1 MFKSLKKSPEKAKK
15 EVKDFQLTFHVTR
28 VWVCCIL
35 SCDPPAA
42 AAYSD
47 RATTLGNCIIG
58 NMRLF

>member
-15 EVKDFQLTFHVTR
+15 EVKDFQLNFHVTR

-42 AAYSD
+42 AAAAAAAYSD
-47 RATTLGNCIIG
+47 KQPLEIASLET
-58 NMRLF
+58 

>member
-15 EVKDFQLTFHVTR
+15 EVKDFQFTFHVTR

-47 RATTLGNCIIG
+47 KATLGNCILG